1 MYGLLYAYQSLIFP
15 VAFSKNLVK
24 ICLLKRT
31 RLRDRALTITPT
43 SGETTIMRTQASDL
57 LSARQVSQLLN
68 ISEKELEKWRS
79 SGDGPEY
86 IRTAPHHR
94 SVKYS
99 LEAVMCYLKEKKN
112 EEKLF

>member
-1 MYGLLYAYQSLIFP
+1 
-15 VAFSKNLVK
+15 
-24 ICLLKRT
+24 
-31 RLRDRALTITPT
+31 
-43 SGETTIMRTQASDL
+43 MRSQASDL
-57 LSARQVSQLLN
+57 LSSHQVSQLLN

-79 SGDGPEY
+79 AGHGPEY

-112 EEKLF
+112 EEQLF

>member
-1 MYGLLYAYQSLIFP
+1 
-15 VAFSKNLVK
+15 
-24 ICLLKRT
+24 
-31 RLRDRALTITPT
+31 
-43 SGETTIMRTQASDL
+43 MRTPATDL

-68 ISEKELEKWRS
+68 ISENELEKWRS
-79 SGDGPEY
+79 AGHGPEY

-99 LEAVMCYLKEKKN
+99 LEAVMCYLREKKN